1 MNSFVS
7 NQTLL
12 GAHALITGATG
23 GIGQAI
29 ARVFH
34 AHGAHVHLSGR
45 RTDVLQSL
53 KDELGQR
60 CDIWPMDLSDRDSVN
75 SVIEQIKQE
84 KIPLNI
90 LINNG
95 GTNKNSL
102 APRIKDQDWDE
113 VIQTNLTAPF
123 LLCRGLFPVLKEAT
137 LGDQQG
143 YARIINISSVVAF
156 TGNGGQSNYVAA
168 KSGLTG
174 LTKALALE
182 WASRSITVNAIAP
195 GFIETPMTAGLDLQE
210 WIRKIPKKR
219 VGTPEEIAFAA
230 LFLADARAGYITG
243 QTIHV
248 NGGLCMV

>member
-1 MNSFVS
+1 MELNHTFS
-7 NQTLL
+7 

-45 RTDVLQSL
+45 RTDVLQQL

-60 CDIWPMDLSDRDSVN
+60 CDIWPMDLSDRDSIH
-75 SVIEQIKQE
+75 SAIDKIQHE

-102 APRIKDQDWDE
+102 ALRIKDGDWDE
-113 VIQTNLTAPF
+113 VSQTNLSAPF
-123 LLCRGLFPVLKEAT
+123 LLCRSLFPLLKESA
-137 LGDQQG
+137 LADGG

-156 TGNGGQSNYVAA
+156 AGNVGQAHYVAA

-195 GFIETPMTAGLDLQE
+195 GFIATPMTEDLDLQA
-210 WIRKIPKKR
+210 WVRKIPTKR

-230 LFLADARAGYITG
+230 LFLADARASYITG

>member
-45 RTDVLQSL
+45 RKDVLQIL
-53 KDELGQR
+53 KDELGDR

-113 VIQTNLTAPF
+113 VIQANLTAPF
-123 LLCRGLFPVLKEAT
+123 LLCRGLFPVLRDAT
-137 LGDQQG
+137 LAGG

-156 TGNGGQSNYVAA
+156 TGNAGQANYVAA

-195 GFIETPMTAGLDLQE
+195 GFIETPMTADLDLQA
-210 WIRKIPKKR
+210 WVRKIPTKR

>member
-1 MNSFVS
+1 MSS
-7 NQTLL
+7 YTLL

-34 AHGAHVHLSGR
+34 AHGAHVHISGR
-45 RTDVLQSL
+45 RTDILQNL

-60 CDIWPMDLSDRDSVN
+60 CDIWPMDLSDRDSIH
-75 SVIEQIKQE
+75 SVIEKIQQE

-102 APRIKDQDWDE
+102 ALRIKDCDWDE
-113 VIQTNLTAPF
+113 VVQTNLTAPF

-137 LGDQQG
+137 LGGQG

-156 TGNGGQSNYVAA
+156 SGNAGQANYVSA

-195 GFIETPMTAGLDLQE
+195 GFIETPMTADLDLQQ
-210 WIRKIPKKR
+210 WVRKIPTKR

-230 LFLADARAGYITG
+230 LFLADARAGYVTG

>member
-1 MNSFVS
+1 MSDLVS
-7 NQTLL
+7 ESTLK
-12 GAHALITGATG
+12 GSHALITGATG

-45 RTDVLQSL
+45 RTDVLQQL
-53 KDELGQR
+53 KDELGQS
-60 CDIWPMDLSDRDSVN
+60 CDIWPMDLSDRDSIH
-75 SVIEQIKQE
+75 SAIEKIQQE

-95 GTNKNSL
+95 GVNKNSL
-102 APRIKDQDWDE
+102 ALRIKDGDWDA
-113 VIQTNLTAPF
+113 VIQANLTAPF

-137 LGDQQG
+137 LAKG

-156 TGNGGQSNYVAA
+156 AGNVGQANYVSA
-168 KSGLTG
+168 KAGLTG

-195 GFIETPMTAGLDLQE
+195 GFIETPMTADLDLQA
-210 WIRKIPKKR
+210 WIRKIPTKR

-243 QTIHV
+243 QTLHV